1 MIERTFN
8 DIPEGKVS
16 EADQHSFLV
25 GLGWSQGATWDDLLR
40 SKRILM
46 ISEAGAGKTYECSTK
61 AQHLWNAGEP
71 AFFVELAALAKEDL
85 RGLLDPEEKIRLD
98 DWVSSQSAVAT
109 FFLDSFDE
117 LKLTFGS
124 FELALKRLK
133 NCIGDQLHRARV
145 VITTRPIPFDERLVR
160 KILPVPPDYS
170 SEPRED
176 AFAKIAMRDHL
187 QQRDD
192 NDIDPSPTWRTVA
205 LMPLSDEQIV
215 EFSRNQ
221 GVNDPELLLE
231 DLKNRNAQEF
241 ARRPQDLIELSADW
255 REHKLIRT
263 HRDQVATN
271 IRVKLLPRNNRGE
284 PAELSVDKAIEGA
297 SRLALA
303 MHMTRRLTIRHS
315 AEADVVYGE
324 AALNPEIILPDWKPN
339 ERKALLERPLF
350 GFASYGRV
358 RFHHRSV
365 AEYLAA
371 ERLLTL
377 RKQGMS
383 FRALKRLLFAET
395 KGKTIVRPSKRPVAG
410 WLALKE
416 IGVFELLR
424 DNEPDVLLN
433 EGDPESLTQPQRNQ
447 ALRAYSDRYGQ
458 GGWRGLRV
466 PRIQVR
472 RFASKELADEIDRIW
487 QSGVENPDVREVLIS
502 LIEAGRIDDCADIV
516 FQVACDNEASVAERI
531 EALDALV
538 ALDDKRLDEIVANIV
553 AADNRWSDKVAR
565 RAILRLFPKH
575 MSVDQLCQV
584 LRWIRPKED
593 RVDDLAWQLGWI
605 ITNSKLDY
613 SIVAELR
620 DGIAALICDGL
631 KWTNAW
637 PHIASD
643 RSNLIEALAAT
654 CERGLDVCQSGKWFD
669 ASVLS
674 LRLHNRNY
682 GNGEWINLL
691 RNRLANF
698 NADNTERLFWAAD
711 NLLQSLKNN
720 HPRKRY
726 FLISADDGPVKLKPD
741 RDLAWVSDSLGDKKR
756 DLDERSMLLEAALLL
771 KRDRSK
777 RRKHAERLKSL
788 VDDEPSLVKRIDE
801 WLKQSK
807 LEKEGRRRER
817 QMAKQKK
824 KEKRRKAE
832 YRKRCM
838 LLWREISNKP
848 EDAFSPDRRRHTA
861 WNLWNVM
868 RDESNDRRSSAGWN
882 RRFIE
887 GHFDKET
894 ADRFRRVLMKIWR
907 DYLPTSP
914 SKRLKGGRNTLPM
927 CWQLGLAAIY
937 AEAEDSDWANK
948 ICDEEARSAA
958 RFALIEPDSFPQWIE
973 ALSATHPT
981 AVEKTL
987 GNELF
992 WELKQAP
999 GAYGNLGVL
1008 QRINYASE
1016 NVVQLLLPHLKAWL
1030 NEDGDQI
1037 GKAVGVAEKVRQVTR
1052 IILQHDEADAIAR
1065 LKGTAL
1071 QRLGQQLPRELR
1083 LVWLTTLMHID
1094 PSAGVDRLEDQ
1105 IKAVKPAKSSDA
1117 VTWFARLFGDHWNK
1131 INLSDEGFT
1140 PQVLLRLL
1148 RLAYRHVRIQDD
1160 VRHKWPPF
1168 LDLRPVAERVRDS
1181 IVSAL
1186 LDTKGEEGWAAKLE
1200 LAADPLC
1207 LHLKDRILAVAE
1219 EKWAQEI
1226 DTDALDDQ
1234 QAVALENN
1242 LEAPVL
1248 TSEAMFAI
1256 MKDRLYGLKD
1266 LLQRDDSPR
1275 EAWAGIK
1282 AEKAM
1287 RRVIALELRH
1297 SANSIYIVDQEAA
1310 TVDEK
1315 KTDIRLCSTA
1325 SDHEA
1330 VIEIKTG
1337 DRRFTSAKNLRDAI
1351 ENQLAK
1357 KYMTPENRRSGAL
1370 LVTLAE
1376 NREWQHPDGKVLIDV
1391 NGLISLLRQE
1401 AERVEEALGGDVR
1414 IAVHF
1419 LDLRPRL
1426 PNERKKKTNKAKNKA
1441 YPISFSG

>member
-1 MIERTFN
+1 MIERTFR

-16 EADQHSFLV
+16 EADQQSFLV
-25 GLGWSQGATWDDLLR
+25 SLGWSRGATWDDLLE
-40 SKRILM
+40 SKRILI
-46 ISEAGAGKTYECSTK
+46 ISEAGAGKTYECRTK
-61 AQHLWNAGEP
+61 AERLWNAGEP
-71 AFFVELAALAKEDL
+71 AFFVELAALAKEEL
-85 RGLLDPEEKIRLD
+85 RGQMNTEEEARLD
-98 DWVSSQSAVAT
+98 AWLSSKSDVAT
-109 FFLDSFDE
+109 FFLDSLDE
-117 LKLTFGS
+117 LKLTLGS

-133 NCIGDQLHRARV
+133 KCIGNQLHRARV

-170 SEPRED
+170 SEPREE

-187 QQRDD
+187 QQQDD

-221 GVNDPELLLE
+221 GVDEPDLLLE

-241 ARRPQDLIELSADW
+241 ARRPQDLIELCADW

-271 IRVKLLPRNNRGE
+271 IRVKLLPRNNRDE
-284 PAELSVDKAIEGA
+284 PAELSINKAIEGA

-324 AALNPEIILPDWKPN
+324 AALSPEIILSDWNLN

-371 ERLLTL
+371 ERLMTL
-377 RKQGMS
+377 MERGMP
-383 FRALKRLLFAET
+383 FRALKRILFAET
-395 KGKTIVRPSKRPVAG
+395 KGRTIVRPSKRPVAG
-410 WLALKE
+410 WLALQQNR
-416 IGVFELLR
+416 VFELLR
-424 DNEPDVLLN
+424 DNEPAVLLN
-433 EGDPESLTQPQRNQ
+433 EGDPESFTQPQRNQ
-447 ALRAYSDRYGQ
+447 ALRAYSERYGLV
-458 GGWRGLRV
+458 GWQDLQV
-466 PRIQVR
+466 PRVQVR
-472 RFASKELADEIDRIW
+472 RFASEKLADEIDRIW
-487 QSGVENPDVREVLIS
+487 RRGVENPEVREVLIS
-502 LIEAGRIDDCADIV
+502 LIEAGSIEDCADIV
-516 FQVACDNEASVAERI
+516 FEVACDTAASVAERI
-531 EALDALV
+531 KALDALA
-538 ALDDKRLDEIVANIV
+538 ALGDKRLDKIVTNIV
-553 AADNRWSDKVAR
+553 AADYRWSDKVAR

-605 ITNSKLDY
+605 IANSKLDY
-613 SIVAELR
+613 STVAELR

-726 FLISADDGPVKLKPD
+726 FLISADDGPVKLNPD
-741 RDLAWVSDSLGDKKR
+741 RDLAWVSDSLGDTTL
-756 DLDERSMLLEAALLL
+756 DLDKRAMLLEAALLL
-771 KRDRSK
+771 TQDRSK
-777 RRKHAERLKSL
+777 RTKHAERLKSL
-788 VDDEPSLVKRIDE
+788 VDYEPSLVKRIDE
-801 WLKQSK
+801 WLKQLKS
-807 LEKEGRRRER
+807 EKEGRRRER

-824 KEKRRKAE
+824 EKEKRRKAKE
-832 YRKRCM
+832 RKGWVSFYRK
-838 LLWREISNKP
+838 ISNYP
-848 EDAFSPDRRRHTA
+848 ADAFSPDRRRHTA

-887 GHFDKET
+887 EHFDKET
-894 ADRFRRVLMKIWR
+894 ADRFRRVLMEIWR

-914 SKRLKGGRNTLPM
+914 SIRMKGGRNTLPM

-937 AEAEDSDWANK
+937 AEAEDSNWADK

-958 RFALIEPDSFPQWIE
+958 RFALIEPNSFPQWIE

-987 GNELF
+987 GNELS
-992 WELKQAP
+992 WELKQAS
-999 GAYGNLGVL
+999 GAHSNLGVL
-1008 QRINYASE
+1008 QKVNYASE
-1016 NVVQLLLPHLKAWL
+1016 NVVQLFLPRLKAWL

-1037 GKAVGVAEKVRQVTR
+1037 GKAVGMAEKVRQVTR
-1052 IILQHDEADAIAR
+1052 IILLHGEADAISK
-1065 LKGTAL
+1065 LKRTAL
-1071 QRLGQQLPRELR
+1071 QRLEQKLPRELR

-1094 PSAGVDRLEDQ
+1094 PPIGVDRLEDQ
-1105 IKAVKPAKSSDA
+1105 IKTVKPAKSSDA
-1117 VTWFARLFGDHWNK
+1117 VTWFARLFGDQWNK

-1140 PQVLLRLL
+1140 PEVLLRLL
-1148 RLAYRHVRIQDD
+1148 RLAYRHIRIQDD
-1160 VRHKWPPF
+1160 VRHKWPP
-1168 LDLRPVAERVRDS
+1168 LRDFRPAAERVRDS

-1186 LDTKGEEGWAAKLE
+1186 LDAKGEEGRSAKLE
-1200 LAADPLC
+1200 MAEELSC
-1207 LHLKDRILAVAE
+1207 LHFKDRILAVAE

-1226 DTDALDDQ
+1226 DSNVLDEQ
-1234 QAVALENN
+1234 QAVALEQNCEVPATTN
-1242 LEAPVL
+1242 E
-1248 TSEAMFAI
+1248 TMFFI
-1256 MKDRLYGLKD
+1256 MQDRLSDLD
-1266 LLQRDDSPR
+1266 ELLQSDVSPQ
-1275 EAWAGIK
+1275 EAWASFPT
-1282 AEKAM
+1282 ERLM
-1287 RRVIALELRH
+1287 RREIARVL
-1297 SANSIYIVDQEAA
+1297 SDAANSAYIVNQETITAN
-1310 TVDEK
+1310 EK
-1315 KTDIRLCSTA
+1315 ETDIRLCSTA
-1325 SDHEA
+1325 SAHEA
-1330 VIEIKTG
+1330 VIEIKLG
-1337 DRRFTSAKNLRDAI
+1337 DRRSAKDLRDAI
-1351 ENQLAK
+1351 ENQLVK
-1357 KYMTPENRRSGAL
+1357 KYMAAGNRRSGAL
-1370 LVTLAE
+1370 LVTLAK
-1376 NREWQHPDGKVLIDV
+1376 NREWRHPDGSGKINVEE
-1391 NGLISLLRQE
+1391 LISLLQKE
-1401 AERVEEALGGDVR
+1401 VERVEEALAGEVK

-1426 PNERKKKTNKAKNKA
+1426 PLERKKKTNKAH
-1441 YPISFSG
+1441 PTSSTG